1 MTGAFSNMKYH
12 LIDEDLT
19 QPLYQ
24 IDRNAHIGQ
33 IMEVLLDLIDPGAAT
48 AENLQKVGKDLLR

>member
-1 MTGAFSNMKYH
+1 MAKTLQKM
-12 LIDEDLT
+12 
-19 QPLYQ
+19 YQ
-24 IDRNAHIGQ
+24 NDRCAHIGQ

>member
-1 MTGAFSNMKYH
+1 MKR
-12 LIDEDLT
+12 T
-19 QPLYQ
+19 TWPLKQ
-24 IDRNAHIGQ
+24 NDRNAPVEQ